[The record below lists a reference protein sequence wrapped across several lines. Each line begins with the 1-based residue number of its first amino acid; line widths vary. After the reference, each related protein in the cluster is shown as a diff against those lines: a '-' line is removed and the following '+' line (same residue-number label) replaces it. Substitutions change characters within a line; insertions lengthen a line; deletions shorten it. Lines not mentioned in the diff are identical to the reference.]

1 VAHHASAQK
10 RFKQSQ
16 ARRARNRRD
25 MSQLKT
31 QIKKLRSVIA
41 NGDADEAQKLLP
53 ATVGGID
60 RASRKGVIHDNAA
73 ARFKSRLSRKVN
85 GLSAARA

>member
-16 ARRARNRRD
+16 ARRARNRRNL
-25 MSQLKT
+25 SQLKT
-31 QIKKLRSVIA
+31 QIKKLRAAIA
-41 NGDADEAQKLLP
+41 KGDANEAQMLLP
-53 ATVGGID
+53 ATAGGID
-60 RASRKGVIHDNAA
+60 RASRKGAIHDNAA

-85 GLSAARA
+85 GLSAAQA